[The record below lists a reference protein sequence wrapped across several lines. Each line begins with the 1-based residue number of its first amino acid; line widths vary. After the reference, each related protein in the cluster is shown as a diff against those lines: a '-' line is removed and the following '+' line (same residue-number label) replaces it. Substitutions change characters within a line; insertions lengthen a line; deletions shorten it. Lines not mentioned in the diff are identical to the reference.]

1 MTVKCSLKLVQK
13 RIKMTCV
20 WGNQYEK
27 VTVEKP
33 RGTLLDYKEFT
44 PSPLLDVQF
53 SVIQNPGE
61 LKLSSGMEYMLS
73 TYEVLCAI
81 LRTPQTNKSPVENLR
96 APIHDTWSEA
106 RFCVRKPSSGW
117 SRREW
122 RRRSAPPVKSAP
134 LYGEKGKCSLKQHAP
149 AGCLHPHSAELRGC
163 ICTITTRQR
172 RPANSQFCLG

>member
-1 MTVKCSLKLVQK
+1 MEQLSTRRQKIKGMMFFRSLPSIVNAKVITITTYMTVKCSLKLVQK

-106 RFCVRKPSSGW
+106 RFCVRKPSSG
-117 SRREW
+117 
-122 RRRSAPPVKSAP
+122 
-134 LYGEKGKCSLKQHAP
+134 
-149 AGCLHPHSAELRGC
+149 
-163 ICTITTRQR
+163 
-172 RPANSQFCLG
+172 